1 MRYRIR
7 LWEGDAE
14 TGRLI
19 LRNTVEASDKLA
31 ALEKALMP
39 VVKLIEVEWNE
50 FSLRVDTVE

>member
-1 MRYRIR
+1 MKYRIR
-7 LWEGDAE
+7 MWQGDPE

-31 ALEKALMP
+31 ALQAAMLP
-39 VVKLIEVEWNE
+39 VVRLIEVEWSE